1 MESYLIHV
9 RYMCEDGGSGW
20 ESNPPPPT
28 MRSRPLVLKT
38 RASTGTQPLPL
49 PIVTAR
55 NEIVNATH
63 CLKKSVTE
71 RRSAASKM
79 MLLWQDDQGASERVE
94 STEQAGSNREATTP
108 LSTCRAQ
115 REGAHPGRAGGI
127 DRRPSQ
133 VIDSCPATGIYTA
146 S

>member
-49 PIVTAR
+49 SIVTTWR
-55 NEIVNATH
+55 EIVNLAEQD
-63 CLKKSVTE
+63 E
-71 RRSAASKM
+71 R
-79 MLLWQDDQGASERVE
+79 DSEF
-94 STEQAGSNREATTP
+94 
-108 LSTCRAQ
+108 L
-115 REGAHPGRAGGI
+115 
-127 DRRPSQ
+127 
-133 VIDSCPATGIYTA
+133 DSPQPFR
-146 S
+146 